1 MADWNRRA
9 VLKRGGALAAAGSI
23 LPSLAGCGIL
33 GHPLLAA
40 DSQPN
45 GYPTVEALRFF
56 AKDLASRT
64 DGRLNV
70 QVYPSETLGS
80 QNDSMEL
87 AQFGGVDFIRL
98 NMAPLNV
105 LVPETS
111 VPALP
116 FLFRSIQHM
125 RTVMDGRIGRE
136 ILDAL
141 AGYGLIGLAFYDS
154 GARSIYTVDRPI
166 HTPSDMRGLKIRV
179 QTSDLFVAMI
189 EAMGGNA
196 TPMAY
201 GEVYQGLV
209 QGVIDGAENNFPS
222 YESTRHFEPAPVY
235 SLTRHVMAPEVFAMS
250 LRSWNKLSSIDQA
263 HVRASA
269 QASVPVM
276 RKLWDDQVATS
287 RNILDKA
294 GVQIFADI
302 DRPAFAARMEP
313 VWDRFADKPRLR
325 QMVEDIRASGP
336 FEENDDD

>member
-9 VLKRGGALAAAGSI
+9 VLKRGGALTAAGSI

-40 DSQPN
+40 DSQPD

-56 AKDLASRT
+56 ARDLASRT

-154 GARSIYTVDRPI
+154 GARSIYTFDRPI

-209 QGVIDGAENNFPS
+209 QGVIDGAENNFPDAP
-222 YESTRHFEPAPVY
+222 RHGARGV
-235 SLTRHVMAPEVFAMS
+235 RHVAAQLEQAVIHRPSACTRLGAGFRPGHAKIMG
-250 LRSWNKLSSIDQA
+250 RSGGDFPQHSGQGR
-263 HVRASA
+263 RADLCRYRPARLCRSHG
-269 QASVPVM
+269 
-276 RKLWDDQVATS
+276 
-287 RNILDKA
+287 A
-294 GVQIFADI
+294 GVGSVRRQ
-302 DRPAFAARMEP
+302 AATAPDGGGYSR
-313 VWDRFADKPRLR
+313 
-325 QMVEDIRASGP
+325 IRSIRGK
-336 FEENDDD
+336 